1 MNLFNIENQT
11 HPTIKIL
18 KSPNL
23 RFSLLQD
30 YWESNGQKDEL
41 AYQQLLQWVAN
52 RLADQ
57 GKAITM
63 YGLPEPMLVQTELQR
78 HYILHDVETAK
89 RNYESLLV
97 QTPNTSE
104 QQHIFSI
111 IANLLTA
118 GHGGVILID
127 GKGGKGTPSQ
137 NQRTYIYYL
146 FLTLKEKQNWPKS
159 S

>member
-1 MNLFNIENQT
+1 
-11 HPTIKIL
+11 L

-30 YWESNGQKDEL
+30 FWESNGQKDEL

-57 GKAITM
+57 GKTMKM

-78 HYILHDVETAK
+78 HYILHELETAK

-118 GHGGVILID
+118 GHGGLIFID
-127 GKGGKGTPSQ
+127 GKGGTGRPSL
-137 NQRTYIYYL
+137 NHRMYI
-146 FLTLKEKQNWPKS
+146 
-159 S
+159 

>member
-1 MNLFNIENQT
+1 MNSCNIQNQAY
-11 HPTIKIL
+11 PTIKIL

-30 YWESNGQKDEL
+30 FWESNGQKDEL

-57 GKAITM
+57 GKTMKM

-118 GHGGVILID
+118 GHGGLIFID
-127 GKGGKGTPSQ
+127 GKGGTGRPSL
-137 NQRTYIYYL
+137 NHRMYI
-146 FLTLKEKQNWPKS
+146 
-159 S
+159 